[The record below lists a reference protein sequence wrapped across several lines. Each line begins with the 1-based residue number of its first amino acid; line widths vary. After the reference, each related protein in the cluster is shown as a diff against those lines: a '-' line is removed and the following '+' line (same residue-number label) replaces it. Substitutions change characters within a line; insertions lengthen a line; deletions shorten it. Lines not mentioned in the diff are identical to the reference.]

1 MTEGTT
7 HEGEHLALWGGR
19 FSSGPS
25 PELAA
30 LSKSTQFDWRL
41 ADDDIAGSR
50 AHARALARAGLL
62 TSDELQ
68 RMEAALNELQYRV
81 DTGAFA
87 PVEDDE
93 DEATALERGLL
104 EIAGDELGGKLRA
117 GRSRNDQIAALIR
130 MWLRRQSRVIANQL
144 LDLCMALIDQS
155 LKAGRTVMPGR
166 THMQHAQP
174 VLLAHQL
181 MAHVWP
187 LLRDVDRLRDWDRR
201 IDASPYGSGALAG
214 NTLGLE
220 PVAVARE
227 LGFTTV
233 TENSI
238 DGTASR
244 DLVAEFSFVAAM
256 AGVDI
261 SRLSEEIIIWNTQEF
276 AFVRLDDAYSTGSS
290 IMPQKKNP
298 DIAELAR
305 GKAGRLIGDLT
316 GLLATLKGLPTAY
329 ARDLQ
334 EDKEAV
340 FDQVDTLEV
349 LLPAFTGMVA
359 TMTFDAA
366 RLEAEAPTGFALAT
380 DIAEWLV
387 KQGVPFRHAHE
398 LSGACVKIAEGR
410 GEELWDLTDDD
421 FIEVF
426 REFLPAEQAVGVREV
441 LSTEGS
447 VAARAGKGGTAP
459 TRVREQ
465 IVSAKSAVEQLRTY
479 FHASSDGTAYVSP
492 EACVNLH
499 DADQA

>member
-1 MTEGTT
+1 MTE
-7 HEGEHLALWGGR
+7 HNSEQHLALWGGR
-19 FSSGPS
+19 FTSGPS
-25 PELAA
+25 PELAR

-50 AHARALARAGLL
+50 AHARALGRAGLL
-62 TSDELQ
+62 SDDELNRMENTLDELQ
-68 RMEAALNELQYRV
+68 RRV
-81 DTGAFA
+81 DSGAFA
-87 PVEDDE
+87 PIEDDE

-117 GRSRNDQIAALIR
+117 GRSRNDQIACLIR
-130 MWLRRQSRVIANQL
+130 MWLRRHARVIASQL
-144 LDLCMALIDQS
+144 LGLANALIQQS
-155 LKAGRTVMPGR
+155 EQAGHTVMPGR

-187 LLRDVDRLRDWDRR
+187 LLRDVQRLIDWDRR

-214 NTLGLE
+214 NTLGLDPE
-220 PVAVARE
+220 AVAKE
-227 LGFTTV
+227 LGFSKV
-233 TENSI
+233 TDNSI
-238 DGTASR
+238 DGTAAR
-244 DLVAEFSFVAAM
+244 DLVAEFAFVAAM

-276 AFVRLDDAYSTGSS
+276 AFVKLDDAYSTGSS

-305 GKAGRLIGDLT
+305 GKSGRLIGDLT

-349 LLPAFTGMVA
+349 LLPAFIGMVA
-359 TMTFDAA
+359 TMRFDAD
-366 RLEAEAPTGFALAT
+366 RLETEAPTGFALAT

-387 KQGVPFRHAHE
+387 KNGVPFRHAHE
-398 LSGACVKIAEGR
+398 LSGACVKIAESR
-410 GEELWDLTDDD
+410 GQELWDLSDED
-421 FIEVF
+421 FASTF
-426 REFLPAEQAVGVREV
+426 ADFLPADKAPQVREV
-441 LSTEGS
+441 LSSQGS
-447 VAARAGKGGTAP
+447 VDSRNGKGGTAYV
-459 TRVREQ
+459 RVTEQ
-465 IVSAKSAVEQLRTY
+465 IAAAKAQVKELGAFADST
-479 FHASSDGTAYVSP
+479 SDGSAYKAP
-492 EACVNLH
+492 ETL
-499 DADQA
+499 

>member
-1 MTEGTT
+1 MTESTT
-7 HEGEHLALWGGR
+7 NGEHLALWGGR
-19 FSSGPS
+19 FKSGPS
-25 PELAA
+25 PELAR

-50 AHARALARAGLL
+50 AHARALGRAGLL
-62 TSDELQ
+62 TADELQ
-68 RMEAALNELQYRV
+68 RMEDALDELQRRV
-81 DTGAFA
+81 DSGAFA
-87 PVEDDE
+87 PIEDDE

-104 EIAGDELGGKLRA
+104 QIAGDELGGKLRA

-130 MWLRRQSRVIANQL
+130 MWLRRHSRIIAKMLLGLAATLIEQSE
-144 LDLCMALIDQS
+144 
-155 LKAGRTVMPGR
+155 KAGRTVMPGR
-166 THMQHAQP
+166 THMQHAHP

-181 MAHVWP
+181 MTHVWP
-187 LLRDVDRLRDWDRR
+187 LLRDVERLADWDKR

-227 LGFTTV
+227 LGFSKV
-233 TENSI
+233 TANSI

-244 DLVAEFSFVAAM
+244 DLVAEFAFIAAM
-256 AGVDI
+256 TGVDL

-298 DIAELAR
+298 DIAELTR
-305 GKAGRLIGDLT
+305 GKSGRLIGDLT

-359 TMTFDAA
+359 TMVFDKE

-387 KQGVPFRHAHE
+387 KNGVPFRHAHE
-398 LSGACVKIAEGR
+398 LSGVCVKIAEDR
-410 GEELWDLTDDD
+410 GQELWDLTDED
-421 FIEVF
+421 FINVF
-426 REFLPAEQAVGVREV
+426 KDFLPADKAPQVREV

-447 VAARAGKGGTAP
+447 VSARNGKGGTSP
-459 TRVREQ
+459 LRVREQ
-465 IVSAKSAVEQLRTY
+465 IVSAKTTIEQLRA
-479 FHASSDGTAYVSP
+479 FANSVSDGSAYKSP
-492 EACVNLH
+492 ESLLK
-499 DADQA
+499 